1 MTDPIYSHFDKVRDH
16 EVDYAQGVSNAR
28 YLEYLQ
34 VGRHEWLRSVGIDLA
49 EAVPVVMRVEIDY
62 QKFLTLKDEYR
73 VDIVAVRRD
82 RRNYFIESKIVHLA
96 TGKVSVAS
104 VTTIVFFTPSR
115 RIVKD
120 NILDLLE

>member
-1 MTDPIYSHFDKVRDH
+1 MTDPIYSHTDKVRDH

-34 VGRHEWLRSVGIDLA
+34 TGRHEWLRSVGIDLA

-73 VDIVAVRRD
+73 VDIVDVRRD
-82 RRNYFIESKIVHLA
+82 GRNYFVVSNIIHLG
-96 TGKVSVAS
+96 TGKVSASS
-104 VTTIVFFTPSR
+104 VTTIVFFTPAR

-120 NILDLLE
+120 NILNLPK

>member
-1 MTDPIYSHFDKVRDH
+1 MTNPIYSHIDKVRDH
-16 EVDYAQGVSNAR
+16 EVDYALGVSNAR

-62 QKFLTLKDEYR
+62 RKFLTLKDEYR
-73 VDIVAVRRD
+73 VDITGVRRD
-82 RRNYFIESKIVHLA
+82 GREYFISSDIIELGS
-96 TGKVSVAS
+96 GKVSVSS
-104 VTTIVFFTPSR
+104 VTTIVFFNQAR

-120 NILDLLE
+120 NILNLPE

>member
-1 MTDPIYSHFDKVRDH
+1 MTDPIFSHTDKVRDH

-34 VGRHEWLRSVGIDLA
+34 TGRHEWLRSAGIDLA
-49 EAVPVVMRVEIDY
+49 EVVPVVMRVEIDY

-73 VDIVAVRRD
+73 VDILGIRRD
-82 RRNYFIESKIVHLA
+82 GRNYYIQSNIINVG
-96 TGKVSVAS
+96 TGKVSVSS
-104 VTTIVFFTPSR
+104 VTTIVFFTPAR

-120 NILDLLE
+120 NILNLPE